1 MPERSPEATTE
12 EASGVVGAREDDR
25 IAAVP
30 VALERTGGLRDL
42 RLRTGLR
49 EERGERGRLGTDDS
63 KAEVIVVEERTT
75 QEAVAFKISDP
86 MKVQC
91 SR

>member
-1 MPERSPEATTE
+1 MPERSPEATTK
-12 EASGVVGAREDDR
+12 EASGVVEAREDDR

-30 VALERTGGLRDL
+30 VALERTGGLRNL

-49 EERGERGRLGTDDS
+49 EEREERGRLGIDDS
-63 KAEVIVVEERTT
+63 KAEVIVAEERTT
-75 QEAVAFKISDP
+75 QEAVVFKISDP

>member
-12 EASGVVGAREDDR
+12 EASGVVEAREDDR

-30 VALERTGGLRDL
+30 VALERTGGLRNL

-49 EERGERGRLGTDDS
+49 EEREERGRLGIDDS
-63 KAEVIVVEERTT
+63 KAEVIVAEERTT
-75 QEAVAFKISDP
+75 QEAVVFKISVP

>member
-12 EASGVVGAREDDR
+12 EAPGVVEVREDDR

-30 VALERTGGLRDL
+30 VAPERTGGLRNS

-49 EERGERGRLGTDDS
+49 EEREERGRLGIDDS
-63 KAEVIVVEERTT
+63 KVEVIVTEELTV

-86 MKVQC
+86 MKV
-91 SR
+91 

>member
-12 EASGVVGAREDDR
+12 EASGVVVAREDDR

-30 VALERTGGLRDL
+30 VALERTGGLRNL

-49 EERGERGRLGTDDS
+49 EEREERGRLGIDDS
-63 KAEVIVVEERTT
+63 KAEVIVAEERTT
-75 QEAVAFKISDP
+75 QEAVVFKISVP